1 MSRFLTWV
9 WRGTT
14 TLLLFFLC
22 LNWKVDLT
30 TEHFLEWMF
39 FCVTVILAALG
50 IIIAVVGVVGYTQI
64 AKQAKV
70 EARKVAEMVAERE
83 ARKVAE
89 PVARRTAEELAQTFT
104 SDDIRRLEDEL
115 EAIQQ
120 QLDRDDKP
128 SNAQDSS

>member
-1 MSRFLTWV
+1 
-9 WRGTT
+9 
-14 TLLLFFLC
+14 
-22 LNWKVDLT
+22 
-30 TEHFLEWMF
+30 MF
-39 FCVTVILAALG
+39 FSVTVILAALG

-128 SNAQDSS
+128 SNAPDSS

>member
-22 LNWKVDLT
+22 LNWKVDFT

-39 FCVTVILAALG
+39 FSVTVILAALG

-128 SNAQDSS
+128 SNAPDSS